1 MANKT
6 APLLPPTTRLLED
19 LGERLRLAR
28 LRRRLQAKQVA
39 ERAGMSVMTLRAI
52 ERGSPGATIG
62 AYIAVMQVLQIEQ
75 DIAEVAK
82 TDVMGHRLQDAT
94 LVKSMK
100 PRRAI
105 QSASIKSRDKPSSAK
120 NSMKP
125 ADDKSASGSISSK
138 RLLLLLN
145 KPPVKR

>member
-6 APLLPPTTRLLED
+6 ASLLPPTTRLLED
-19 LGERLRLAR
+19 MGERLRMAR

-52 ERGSPGATIG
+52 ERGSAGVTIG

-82 TDVMGHRLQDAT
+82 ADVMGRRLQDAT

-105 QSASIKSRDKPSSAK
+105 PPASIKSGDKPSLEKS
-120 NSMKP
+120 SIELSE
-125 ADDKSASGSISSK
+125 DQSASGGISSK
-138 RLLLLLN
+138 QLLLLLN
-145 KPPVKR
+145 QPHVKR